1 MVMVIIAFYKL
12 ISFLILD
19 AGCTFETIGD
29 LRQLFECQSVTGKI
43 SQNNT
48 VSQLDCKDAFPIP
61 LLGLS
66 YFNCSKEFHF
76 FEYFSLLLFIIESLQ

>member
-29 LRQLFECQSVTGKI
+29 MRQLFECQSVTGKI

-48 VSQLDCKDAFPIP
+48 VSQLDCKDAFLIP
-61 LLGLS
+61 PL
-66 YFNCSKEFHF
+66 EFHF